1 MGNLG
6 KFDCI
11 HRYDRHELFRRIDNL
26 GHAIDLMHTQAMSSS
41 AAPPACPIAAPW
53 RLALV
58 IVALGTALLGS
69 DALAHNVAESDGA
82 FVSTAQGVH
91 FGVFAYLGGK
101 HMITGADHLLFLA
114 GVVFYLR
121 RLADV
126 ALFATLFALGHS
138 LTLLAGVLAGWQ
150 LNSHGVDAVIALSVI
165 YKALHNLGT
174 ISQGQSTLRYAVF
187 AFGLAHGLGLATKLQ
202 DLSLDPAAIVPNMLG
217 FNLGVELG
225 QLLALGALWLALGFW
240 RHRTGFA
247 QQGRMANW
255 LILIAG
261 LVLLGDQLT
270 PLLVNVP
277 GAS

>member
-1 MGNLG
+1 MTS
-6 KFDCI
+6 
-11 HRYDRHELFRRIDNL
+11 IDGL
-26 GHAIDLMHTQAMSSS
+26 GHAAQLLHTRAMSGTASNQ
-41 AAPPACPIAAPW
+41 ATPIAKLCRPA
-53 RLALV
+53 LA
-58 IVALGTALLGS
+58 IIALGTVLLGS
-69 DALAHNVAESDGA
+69 EALAHNVAESDGA
-82 FVSTAQGVH
+82 FVSSAAGVH

-114 GVVFYLR
+114 GVIFYLR

-138 LTLLAGVLAGWQ
+138 LTLLAGVLGGWQ

-174 ISQGQSTLRYAVF
+174 IRQGQSTLRYAVF

-225 QLLALGALWLALGFW
+225 QLLALGAAWLALGFW
-240 RHRTGFA
+240 RLRPGFA
-247 QQGRMANW
+247 QHGRMANW
-255 LILIAG
+255 LILVAG

-270 PLLVNVP
+270 MLVI
-277 GAS
+277 GDAGTS